1 MDCVVFK
8 KNLIYFAESP
18 IVIKRR
24 IWVFW
29 SSTRWKS
36 NSFWDHSEGKCSIL
50 LCVCPLSLYEWG
62 LYAICYCSELVAEL
76 PFTLMHPKPLD
87 EDRPSSSSGSHKSES
102 SITNKENGESSKPS
116 SEQKIVDDL
125 VDTNLIQLDPWVQ
138 TQNWNNT

>member
-1 MDCVVFK
+1 M
-8 KNLIYFAESP
+8 
-18 IVIKRR
+18 
-24 IWVFW
+24 
-29 SSTRWKS
+29 
-36 NSFWDHSEGKCSIL
+36 
-50 LCVCPLSLYEWG
+50 
-62 LYAICYCSELVAEL
+62 AEL

-138 TQNWNNT
+138 TQNWNNAKFTLFNFFFFSDNAACYADQDDDIIFEDFARLRLKGETDAWGQKNTR